1 MKKISSFLI
10 ALLLFWGI
18 EAFAQKANLVSQ
30 WLNTAQRGKSI
41 EKATLFKS
49 ASLAL
54 RTKVGGLSKQTF
66 LELETTQLR
75 QLVSKTP
82 ATLSLSIPNDFGTP
96 YELELARVEI
106 VAPGFNVKT
115 SSGEDA
121 PDNPGIHYRGIVKGD
136 QSSVVSISV
145 FEDEVMGLISAK
157 GSKMVL
163 GKIKDNSGR
172 YSLFDDKDLEDAPDF
187 ECMTDDTRSFGPAN
201 RQTNNTPI
209 TAATTCAKT
218 VRIYFEADN
227 RLYQNNGSN
236 TTNTTNYITGLFN
249 QVATLY
255 ANEGINVAI
264 SEIFIWTTTD
274 PYNSLT
280 STSSVLSSFRTN
292 KNTSGFNGELAHFL
306 SGRSLGGGIAY
317 LDVLCGARSYAYG
330 VSANLAAYNTVP
342 TYSWSVMVVTHELGH
357 NFGSPHTQSCTWSGG
372 ALDNCYTT
380 EGGCPRGPAPT
391 NGGTIMS
398 YCHTVSGVGINFA
411 NGFGQQPGDL
421 IRQRY
426 NTATCIAGG
435 GPAPTGL
442 ATSGITNTAANI
454 AWNAV
459 NGATTYTYEYKATS
473 ASTWI
478 VVNTSNTSASLTG
491 LQAGTSY
498 AWRVKTDCSSY
509 TTANFSTTGS
519 NPACVPP
526 VNLSANVTG
535 TRTVTLSWGAVAG
548 ATGYTV
554 QYRVSTAT
562 AWTTVNTSSTSLN
575 LSSLSVFTT
584 YNWQVRTNC
593 SNYSA
598 VASFTTA
605 ASSCSAPTGLAVSN
619 ITNNS
624 ARVSWGAV
632 AGALN
637 YTVQFRRSSVSNW
650 TTFGTVTGTS
660 ATLTGLL
667 SNTAYRWR
675 VKAACS
681 SYTTVVASF
690 TTLSSARIAK
700 EEVTETASFDLYPN
714 PTRDVLNIRLNDETQ
729 IGVAKA
735 QVLDPVGRVLVSIVM
750 DEMNKQVNVT
760 GWNSGLYLVSV
771 TDDKGKSAT
780 KKFVKE

>member
-1 MKKISSFLI
+1 MKKTYSLLLI
-10 ALLLFWGI
+10 AFLLLGANAW
-18 EAFAQKANLVSQ
+18 AQKANLVSQ
-30 WLNTAQRGKSI
+30 WLSSAQRGKTI
-41 EKATLFKS
+41 EKPNLFKS
-49 ASLAL
+49 APFSL
-54 RTKVGGLSKQTF
+54 RTKVSGLSKQTF
-66 LELETTQLR
+66 LELEGAELR
-75 QLVSKTP
+75 QLVSKSP
-82 ATLSLSIPNDFGTP
+82 ATLALSLPNDFGAP

-106 VAPGFNVKT
+106 TAPGFNVKT

-136 QSSVVSISV
+136 QNSVVAISV

-172 YSLFDDKDLEDAPDF
+172 YSLFDDKDLEESPDF

-201 RQTNNTPI
+201 RQSSNTPT
-209 TAATTCAKT
+209 TAAACAKT

-227 RLYQNNGSN
+227 RLYVNNGSN

-292 KNTSGFNGELAHFL
+292 KNNSGFNGELAHFL

-317 LDVLCGARSYAYG
+317 LDVLCGARTFAYG
-330 VSANLAAYNTVP
+330 VSANLAAFSTVP

-357 NFGSPHTQSCTWSGG
+357 NFGSPHTQSCTWPNG

-380 EGGCPRGPAPT
+380 EGGCPPGPAPT

-411 NGFGQQPGDL
+411 NGFGQLPGDL

-426 NTATCIAGG
+426 NAATCVAGG

-442 ATSGITNTAANI
+442 ASANITNTTANI
-454 AWNAV
+454 SWNAV
-459 NGATTYTYEYKATS
+459 SGATSYTYEFKATS
-473 ASTWI
+473 ATTWT
-478 VVNTSNTSASLTG
+478 VVNTTGTSASLSG

-498 AWRVKTDCSSY
+498 DWRVKTDCSSY
-509 TTANFSTTGS
+509 TTANFTTTGS
-519 NPACVPP
+519 NPACVAPI
-526 VNLSANVTG
+526 NLSSNVTG
-535 TRTVTLSWGAVAG
+535 TRTVTLSWGAVQG

-562 AWTTVNTSSTSLN
+562 AWTTVNTTSTTLN
-575 LSSLSVFTT
+575 ITNLSVFTT
-584 YNWQVRTNC
+584 YNWQVKTNC
-593 SNYSA
+593 SSYSA

-632 AGALN
+632 AGSLN
-637 YTVQFRRSSVSNW
+637 YTVQFRRSSVSSW

-681 SYTTVVASF
+681 NYTTVVASF
-690 TTLSSARIAK
+690 TTLSSARMAT
-700 EEVTETASFDLYPN
+700 ELASETATFDLYPN
-714 PTRDVLNIRLNDETQ
+714 PTRDILNIRLNDETQ
-729 IGVAKA
+729 VGVAKA
-735 QVLDPVGRVLVSIVM
+735 QVLDPVGRVLVNVVM
-750 DEMNKQVNVT
+750 DAMNKQVVVSN
-760 GWNSGLYLVSV
+760 WNGGLYLVTV
-771 TDDKGKSAT
+771 TDDKGKST
-780 KKFVKE
+780 SKKFVKE